1 MLFKHAMVT
10 LSNATA
16 TLVTSNGTDPDG
28 WNESQYKPYPITN
41 ISVQNVDEDASV
53 YLGDA
58 TVTALSYGIVL
69 GPGAV
74 VVLDNVN
81 RNVPLY
87 AISSVNGSKVAV
99 MRILN

>member
-10 LSNATA
+10 LSNSTA
-16 TLVTSNGTDPDG
+16 SLVTANGTDPAD
-28 WNESQYKPYPITN
+28 WDESQYKPYPITN

-58 TVTALSYGIVL
+58 TVTTLNYGIVL

>member
-10 LSNATA
+10 LSNSTA
-16 TLVTSNGTDPDG
+16 SLVTANGADPDG
-28 WNESQYKPYPITN
+28 WDESQYKPYPITN

-58 TVTALSYGIVL
+58 TVTMLSYGIVL

>member
-1 MLFKHAMVT
+1 MQFKHAMVT

-16 TLVTSNGTDPDG
+16 TLVTSNGPDPDG
-28 WNESQYKPYPITN
+28 WGQSQYKPYPITN
-41 ISVQNVDEDASV
+41 ISIQNVDEDASV
-53 YLGDA
+53 YVGDA
-58 TVTALSYGIVL
+58 SVTALSYGMVL

-87 AISSVNGSKVAV
+87 AISSVNGSKVAIL
-99 MRILN
+99 RILN